1 MTGHT
6 FDTLFSTERLSLRKL
21 ATTDAEFILRLV
33 NEPSWLDNIG
43 DKKVATIEDAEEYLL
58 SGPMAM
64 YETFGFGLYC
74 VVLRDSKLPIGMCG
88 LIKRDGLNN
97 VDIGFALLP
106 EFCGVGYALEAA
118 QATMHYG
125 NKKLGIET
133 LDAITLPTNSSSIRL
148 LQKLGFT
155 FRKPIFMP
163 GDPEQL
169 SLYGCSNV
177 THALTSNGE

>member
-21 ATTDAEFILRLV
+21 ATTDAEFIVRLV

-43 DKKVATIEDAEEYLL
+43 DKKVSTIEDAEEYLL
-58 SGPMAM
+58 SGPMTM

-74 VVLRDSKLPIGMCG
+74 VELRDSKLPIGMCG

-125 NKKLGIET
+125 HKQLGIET

-148 LQKLGFT
+148 LQKIGFV
-155 FRKPIFMP
+155 FQKAIFMP

-169 SLYGCSNV
+169 SLYCCSNISQV
-177 THALTSNGE
+177 LTVNGS